1 VLTGSKLVDNSRIYH
16 SDANYNFRDLIKF
29 AEIQVGGS
37 FRQYELNSF
46 GRIYTDKD
54 GPIYYN
60 EYGTYTVNKKFMDD
74 RLKFTGSIRYD
85 KAQNYDGNVSPRCLF
100 CSGGESRRHNFRGSF
115 QTGFRNPTTQDQYIG
130 FNG

>member
-37 FRQYELNSF
+37 FRYELNSF

-60 EYGTYTVNKKFMDD
+60 EYGTYT
-74 RLKFTGSIRYD
+74 S
-85 KAQNYDGNVSPRCLF
+85 
-100 CSGGESRRHNFRGSF
+100 
-115 QTGFRNPTTQDQYIG
+115 
-130 FNG
+130 